1 MLLTLILLSLLLSAL
16 FSGAEI
22 AFLSANKLMIEL
34 KKKKGSVQ
42 SSILARF
49 YEKPSSFLTTMLVG
63 NNIVLVIFTALMTIP
78 LDHLFKEQL
87 GWTNEGLILLIN
99 TAIITVIVL
108 IFGEFLPKTLF
119 RLFADS
125 ALYYLAYPLRFFH
138 WALALPA
145 WLLTRVSHFLL
156 VKVLRSPVEEVQ
168 DAFTRLDLENFI
180 KSTRTESNDEIDTE
194 LFEKALNLREVRVKE
209 SMVPRPEIEAIEVN
223 ASIEELIKLFQ
234 ETNLSRIIVY
244 ENDIDNILGYVHH
257 QQLLKPVKSI
267 RSIVMEVPFVP
278 ETMRVRDL
286 MNQFIKNRRNVA
298 CVVDEYGGTS
308 GLITMEDILEEIFGE
323 IEDEHDEE
331 EYIDKQLSDTEFL
344 FSGRLEIA
352 TLNEKYPQLHLP
364 EGEYHTLSGY
374 LVMTAARIPS
384 QGDEIDLGNLKFIL
398 ESVSDTKIETIKVV
412 IAGGEAQNS

>member
-1 MLLTLILLSLLLSAL
+1 MLFTLILLSLLLSAL

-78 LDHLFKEQL
+78 LDRLFKEQL

-138 WALALPA
+138 WVFALPA

-412 IAGGEAQNS
+412 IPGGEAQNS

>member
-16 FSGAEI
+16 FSGSEI

-78 LDHLFKEQL
+78 LDQLFKEQF
-87 GWTNEGLILLIN
+87 GWTNEGLIVLAN
-99 TAIITVIVL
+99 TAIITIIVL

-125 ALYYLAYPLRFFH
+125 ALYYLAYLLRFLY
-138 WALALPA
+138 WVLAPPA
-145 WLLTRVSHFLL
+145 WVMTRVSHFLL

-223 ASIEELIKLFQ
+223 ASIEELILVFQ

-257 QQLLKPVKSI
+257 QQLLKPVRSI

-286 MNQFIKNRRNVA
+286 MNQFIKNRHNVA

-331 EYIDKQLSDTEFL
+331 EYIDKQLSETEFL

-352 TLNEKYPQLHLP
+352 VLNEKYPQLRLP

-374 LVMTAARIPS
+374 LVMTIAHIPS
-384 QGDEIDLGNLKFIL
+384 QGDEIELGHLKFIL
-398 ESVSDTKIETIKVV
+398 ESVSDTKIETVRLV
-412 IAGGEAQNS
+412 ITDGEPQAS

>member
-34 KKKKGSVQ
+34 KKKKGSAQ
-42 SSILARF
+42 SHILASF
-49 YEKPSSFLTTMLVG
+49 YEKPSSFLSTMLVG

-78 LDHLFKEQL
+78 LDQLFKEQL
-87 GWTNEGLILLIN
+87 GWTNEGLIVLVN
-99 TAIITVIVL
+99 TAIITITVL

-125 ALYYLAYPLRFFH
+125 ALYYLAYPLRFLY
-138 WALALPA
+138 WVLAPPA
-145 WLLTRVSHFLL
+145 WVMTRLSHFIL
-156 VKVLRSPVEEVQ
+156 VKLLRSPVEEVQ

-223 ASIEELIKLFQ
+223 ATIEELIRIFQ
-234 ETNLSRIIVY
+234 ETNLSRIIVF

-331 EYIDKQLSDTEFL
+331 EYIDRQLSETEFL

-352 TLNEKYPQLHLP
+352 ILNEKYPQLHLP

-374 LVMTAARIPS
+374 LVMTTAHIPA
-384 QGDEIDLGNLKFIL
+384 QGDELEMGNLKFIL
-398 ESVSDTKIETIKVV
+398 ESVSDTKIETVRVV
-412 IAGGEAQNS
+412 MLGGESQSS

>member
-1 MLLTLILLSLLLSAL
+1 MVLTLILLSLLLSAL
-16 FSGAEI
+16 FSGSEI

-34 KKKKGSVQ
+34 KKKKGSAQ
-42 SSILARF
+42 SHILARF

-63 NNIVLVIFTALMTIP
+63 NNIVLVVFTALMTIP
-78 LDHLFKEQL
+78 LEQLFKGQL
-87 GWTNEGLILLIN
+87 GWTNEGLILLVN

-125 ALYYLAYPLRFFH
+125 VLYYLAYPLRFFY
-138 WALALPA
+138 WALALPT
-145 WLLTRVSHFLL
+145 WLLTQVSHFLL
-156 VKVLRSPVEEVQ
+156 VRVLRSPVEEVQ

-223 ASIEELIKLFQ
+223 SSIEELIRLFQ

-244 ENDIDNILGYVHH
+244 ESDIDNILGYVHH

-298 CVVDEYGGTS
+298 CVVDEYGGTA

-331 EYIDKQLSDTEFL
+331 EYIDTQLSETEFL

-374 LVMTAARIPS
+374 LVMTTAHIPS
-384 QGDEIDLGNLKFIL
+384 QGDELELGPLKFIL
-398 ESVSDTKIETIKVV
+398 ESVSDTKIETVRVV
-412 IAGGEAQNS
+412 MKGGEEQHS